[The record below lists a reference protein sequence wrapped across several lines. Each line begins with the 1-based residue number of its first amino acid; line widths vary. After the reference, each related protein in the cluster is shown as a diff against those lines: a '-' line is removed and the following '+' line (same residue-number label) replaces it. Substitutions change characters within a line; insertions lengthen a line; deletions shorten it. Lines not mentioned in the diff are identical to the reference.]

1 MEMLNKA
8 KLYTYYIIIGVVSLI
23 ALVFLPMIGST
34 ADMGFKVP
42 DSAVGWVVW
51 IFTRIIVAA
60 LNMLIFYCFMEQAKI
75 NVKDDQDYKEAL
87 QVLANTVSNNKERA
101 PRSPEKWQAQ
111 QYSRKGVFIFSAT
124 LLGTVAL
131 TQAILTF
138 DWVTMLTYLFTIIM
152 GIIFGVVQMKSA
164 ELYWTTEFVRYAD
177 YVSLQSKRRINSEGP
192 SVLQDIITSG
202 PSVSGSTDCSA
213 PHATIASVP
222 SLTDEPSGLSRNR
235 QILDKVPTPDQ
246 SPTIPVHSSELSRN
260 REDFKQISN
269 SEEVNQNDN
278 Y

>member
-1 MEMLNKA
+1 MNDVINKA

-60 LNMLIFYCFMEQAKI
+60 LNMLIFYCFMEQAKV
-75 NVKDDQDYKEAL
+75 NVKDDPGYKEAL
-87 QVLANTVSNNKERA
+87 KLLADATNDKREKL
-101 PRSPEKWQAQ
+101 PRSPEKWQLQ
-111 QYSRKGVFIFSAT
+111 QYSRKGVLVFAAT

-131 TQAILTF
+131 TQAILAF

-164 ELYWTTEFVRYAD
+164 EAYWTEEFVRYAN
-177 YVSLQSKRRINSEGP
+177 YVSAQCKR
-192 SVLQDIITSG
+192 
-202 PSVSGSTDCSA
+202 
-213 PHATIASVP
+213 
-222 SLTDEPSGLSRNR
+222 
-235 QILDKVPTPDQ
+235 
-246 SPTIPVHSSELSRN
+246 
-260 REDFKQISN
+260 
-269 SEEVNQNDN
+269 
-278 Y
+278 

>member
-1 MEMLNKA
+1 MNDVINKA

-60 LNMLIFYCFMEQAKI
+60 LNMLIFYCFMEQAKV
-75 NVKDDQDYKEAL
+75 NVKDDPGYKEAL
-87 QVLANTVSNNKERA
+87 QVLADTVSNNKERA
-101 PRSPEKWQAQ
+101 PRSPEKWQLQ
-111 QYSRKGVFIFSAT
+111 QYSRKGVLVFAAT

-131 TQAILTF
+131 TQAILAF

-164 ELYWTTEFVRYAD
+164 ESYWTEEFVRYAN
-177 YVSLQSKRRINSEGP
+177 YVSLQSKRRIDSK
-192 SVLQDIITSG
+192 Q
-202 PSVSGSTDCSA
+202 
-213 PHATIASVP
+213 
-222 SLTDEPSGLSRNR
+222 SLPDESSGLSRNR
-235 QILDKVPTPDQ
+235 AISEQ
-246 SPTIPVHSSELSRN
+246 SIDPEQLIAPSVDSSGLSRN
-260 REDFKQISN
+260 RAISEQIQN
-269 SEEVNQNDN
+269 SEEVTQ
-278 Y
+278 

>member
-1 MEMLNKA
+1 MNDVINKA

-60 LNMLIFYCFMEQAKI
+60 LNMLIFYCFMEQAKV
-75 NVKDDQDYKEAL
+75 NVKDDPGYKEAL
-87 QVLANTVSNNKERA
+87 QVLADTVSNNKERA
-101 PRSPEKWQAQ
+101 PRSPEKWQLQ
-111 QYSRKGVFIFSAT
+111 QYSRKGVLVFAAT

-131 TQAILTF
+131 TQAILAF

-164 ELYWTTEFVRYAD
+164 ESYWTEEFVRYAN
-177 YVSLQSKRRINSEGP
+177 YVSLQSKRRIDSK
-192 SVLQDIITSG
+192 Q
-202 PSVSGSTDCSA
+202 
-213 PHATIASVP
+213 
-222 SLTDEPSGLSRNR
+222 SLPDESSGLSRNR
-235 QILDKVPTPDQ
+235 TIPDQ
-246 SPTIPVHSSELSRN
+246 SIDPEQLVAPSVDSSGLSRN
-260 REDFKQISN
+260 RAISEQIQN
-269 SEEVNQNDN
+269 SEEVTINDN
-278 Y
+278 D

>member
-1 MEMLNKA
+1 MNDVINKA

-60 LNMLIFYCFMEQAKI
+60 LNMLIFYCFMEQAKV
-75 NVKDDQDYKEAL
+75 NVKDDPGYKEAL
-87 QVLANTVSNNKERA
+87 QVLADTVSNNKERA
-101 PRSPEKWQAQ
+101 PRSPEKWQLQ
-111 QYSRKGVFIFSAT
+111 QYSRKGVLVFAAT

-131 TQAILTF
+131 TQAILAF

-164 ELYWTTEFVRYAD
+164 EAYWTEEFVRYAN
-177 YVSLQSKRRINSEGP
+177 YVSLQSKRRIDS
-192 SVLQDIITSG
+192 I
-202 PSVSGSTDCSA
+202 
-213 PHATIASVP
+213 P
-222 SLTDEPSGLSRNR
+222 SLPVDSSGLSRNR
-235 QILDKVPTPDQ
+235 AISEQ
-246 SPTIPVHSSELSRN
+246 SIDPEQLIAPSVDSSESSRN
-260 REDFKQISN
+260 RAISEQIQN
-269 SEEVNQNDN
+269 SEEVTHK
-278 Y
+278 

>member
-1 MEMLNKA
+1 MNDVINKA

-60 LNMLIFYCFMEQAKI
+60 LNMLIFYCFMEQAKV
-75 NVKDDQDYKEAL
+75 NVKDDPGYKEAL
-87 QVLANTVSNNKERA
+87 QVLADTVSNNKERA

-111 QYSRKGVFIFSAT
+111 QYSRKGVFIFTAT

-177 YVSLQSKRRINSEGP
+177 YVKRRIDSN
-192 SVLQDIITSG
+192 
-202 PSVSGSTDCSA
+202 
-213 PHATIASVP
+213 P
-222 SLTDEPSGLSRNR
+222 SLPDESSGLSRNR
-235 QILDKVPTPDQ
+235 QILDQVPTPDQ
-246 SPTIPVHSSELSRN
+246 SPTIPVHSSGLSRN

>member
-1 MEMLNKA
+1 MNDVINKA

-60 LNMLIFYCFMEQAKI
+60 LNMLIFYCFMEQAKV
-75 NVKDDQDYKEAL
+75 NVKDDPGYKEAL
-87 QVLANTVSNNKERA
+87 QVLADTVSNNKERA
-101 PRSPEKWQAQ
+101 PRSPEKWQLQ
-111 QYSRKGVFIFSAT
+111 QYSRKGVLVFAAT

-131 TQAILTF
+131 TQAILAF

-164 ELYWTTEFVRYAD
+164 EAYWTEEFVRYAN
-177 YVSLQSKRRINSEGP
+177 YVSLQSKRRIDSK
-192 SVLQDIITSG
+192 Q
-202 PSVSGSTDCSA
+202 
-213 PHATIASVP
+213 
-222 SLTDEPSGLSRNR
+222 SLPVDSSGLSRNR
-235 QILDKVPTPDQ
+235 AISDQ
-246 SPTIPVHSSELSRN
+246 SIDPKQLIAPSDGSSESSRN
-260 REDFKQISN
+260 RAISEQIQN
-269 SEEVNQNDN
+269 SEEVTQ
-278 Y
+278 

>member
-75 NVKDDQDYKEAL
+75 NVKDDPDYKEAL
-87 QVLANTVSNNKERA
+87 QVLADTVSNNKERA

-177 YVSLQSKRRINSEGP
+177 YVSLQSKRRIA
-192 SVLQDIITSG
+192 
-202 PSVSGSTDCSA
+202 SVS
-213 PHATIASVP
+213 
-222 SLTDEPSGLSRNR
+222 SLTDESSGLSRNR
-235 QILDKVPTPDQ
+235 QILDQVPTPDQ
-246 SPTIPVHSSELSRN
+246 SPTIPVNSSELSRN

>member
-1 MEMLNKA
+1 MNDVINKA

-60 LNMLIFYCFMEQAKI
+60 LNMLIFYCFMEQAKV
-75 NVKDDQDYKEAL
+75 NVKDDPGYKEAL
-87 QVLANTVSNNKERA
+87 QVLADTVSNNKERA
-101 PRSPEKWQAQ
+101 PRSPEKWQLQ
-111 QYSRKGVFIFSAT
+111 QYSRKGVLVFAAT

-131 TQAILTF
+131 TQAILAF

-164 ELYWTTEFVRYAD
+164 ESYWTEEFVRYAN
-177 YVSLQSKRRINSEGP
+177 YVSLQSKRRIDSKGL
-192 SVLQDIITSG
+192 SLLQDTVTSDTNL
-202 PSVSGSTDCSA
+202 SGSTDCSA
-213 PHATIASVP
+213 HPSTIDSIP
-222 SLTDEPSGLSRNR
+222 SLPVDSSGLSRNR
-235 QILDKVPTPDQ
+235 AISEQIQ
-246 SPTIPVHSSELSRN
+246 
-260 REDFKQISN
+260 N
-269 SEEVNQNDN
+269 SEEVTHK
-278 Y
+278 